1 MTRRSEQRTP
11 PLQST
16 LIPARDRDC
25 LLTTEETAELLRL
38 SVSWLAKARM
48 RGDGPPFVKLGG
60 SVRYVE
66 SSVVRW
72 MRAQQR
78 LSTTDRSW

>member
-16 LIPARDRDC
+16 LISARDR
-25 LLTTEETAELLRL
+25 LLTTEETADLLRL
-38 SVSWLAKARM
+38 STSWLAKARM

-66 SSVVRW
+66 SSVIRW

>member
-1 MTRRSEQRTP
+1 MTRRSGQRTP

-16 LIPARDRDC
+16 PLSAGDRDR
-25 LLTTEETAELLRL
+25 LLTTEDTADLLRL
-38 SVSWLAKARM
+38 STSWLAKARM